1 MRTYMPTMLTK
12 DNVLYHNYGLKYT
25 KIIFWMDL
33 KMQFEKSWPP
43 GRFVCH
49 PILCNGK
56 CISSVY
62 VRTSSILWHLHT
74 FTVAFTLF
82 YRIEGFIR
90 DNGPYHI
97 LYPLNLRSV
106 LHQMK
111 NFVCQQRLCAYIYL
125 CTTSKYLSYWKVQV
139 TRNVEMIQ
147 KKT

>member
-1 MRTYMPTMLTK
+1 MLLLR
-12 DNVLYHNYGLKYT
+12 NVRYLQYGLIYKDIVGAVFQMIAEN
-25 KIIFWMDL
+25 KL
-33 KMQFEKSWPP
+33 KKSWPP

-97 LYPLNLRSV
+97 LYPLNLRSA

-111 NFVCQQRLCAYIYL
+111 HFCVKDMFVCVSVCMCVDFCVDAYYCECCMWYVEVLIVFG
-125 CTTSKYLSYWKVQV
+125 CTW
-139 TRNVEMIQ
+139 
-147 KKT
+147 

>member
-1 MRTYMPTMLTK
+1 MPTNYLQYGSIYK
-12 DNVLYHNYGLKYT
+12 DIVGAVFQMIEENKL
-25 KIIFWMDL
+25 
-33 KMQFEKSWPP
+33 EKSWPP

-97 LYPLNLRSV
+97 LYPLNLRSA

-111 NFVCQQRLCAYIYL
+111 HFCVKDMFVCVSVCMCVDFCVDAYYCECCMWYVEVLIVFG
-125 CTTSKYLSYWKVQV
+125 CTW
-139 TRNVEMIQ
+139 
-147 KKT
+147 